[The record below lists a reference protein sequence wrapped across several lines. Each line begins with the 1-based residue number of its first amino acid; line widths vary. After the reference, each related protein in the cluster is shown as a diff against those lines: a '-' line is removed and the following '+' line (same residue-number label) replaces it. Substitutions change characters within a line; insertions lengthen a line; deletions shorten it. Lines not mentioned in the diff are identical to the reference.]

1 MFNLKVRKISDK
13 IFFLKLGRNP
23 DEIEKNGSELL
34 WG

>member
-13 IFFLKLGRNP
+13 IFLKLGRNP